1 MEEDVVIVKLQ
12 TLLEK
17 LQFKDEKN
25 LLVQGL
31 PSTVEK
37 QFAKLTFNKSVT
49 PLLKM
54 KKIDFALVFA
64 VSHKQL
70 KDILH
75 DVLPALHEDAKFWIA
90 YPKVSS
96 KIVSDLA
103 RTSTCQWEC
112 ITTSGY
118 EGVRTITMDNVWT
131 AMRFKKADKIK
142 NATRVSI
149 TGVPVE
155 IAGVDHIARTIS
167 APPDLI
173 KLFSKNKKAETFFDA
188 LSFTNKK
195 EYVGWIT
202 SAKKEETKI
211 ARLEATIEKLNSGK
225 KNPSEK

>member
-1 MEEDVVIVKLQ
+1 MEDVVIVKLQ

-17 LQFKDEKN
+17 LQLKDEKN
-25 LLVQGL
+25 LLIQGL

-37 QFAKLTFNKSVT
+37 QFAKLTFAKSVT
-49 PLLKM
+49 PLLRI

-70 KDILH
+70 KDILA
-75 DVLPALHEDAKFWIA
+75 DVIPALQPDAKFWIA

-103 RTSTCQWEC
+103 RASTCQWEC
-112 ITTSGY
+112 IASSGF
-118 EGVRTITMDNVWT
+118 EGVRTINMDNVWT
-131 AMRFKKADKIK
+131 AMRFKKIEKIK
-142 NATRVSI
+142 HATKVSV

-155 IAGVDHIARTIS
+155 IAGVDQVSRTIS
-167 APPDLI
+167 APLDLI

-211 ARLEATIEKLNSGK
+211 ARLEATIEKLNNGK

>member
-1 MEEDVVIVKLQ
+1 MEEEVVVKSQ

-17 LQFKDEKN
+17 LQLKDEKN
-25 LLVQGL
+25 LLIQGL

-37 QFAKLTFNKSVT
+37 QFVKLTFAKSVT
-49 PLLKM
+49 PLLKTR
-54 KKIDFALVFA
+54 KIDFALVFA

-70 KDILH
+70 QDILK
-75 DVLPALHEDAKFWIA
+75 DVLPALHPDAKFWIA

-103 RTSTCQWEC
+103 RASTCQWEC
-112 ITTSGY
+112 IASSGY

-131 AMRFKKADKIK
+131 AMRFKKAEKVKHIA
-142 NATRVSI
+142 NVSI
-149 TGVPVE
+149 TSAPVE
-155 IAGVDHIARTIS
+155 MPGIDQVTRTIS

-173 KLFSKNKKAETFFDA
+173 KLFTSNKSAETFFEA

-225 KNPSEK
+225 KNP

>member
-1 MEEDVVIVKLQ
+1 MEDVVIVKLQ

-37 QFAKLTFNKSVT
+37 QFAKLTFAKSVT
-49 PLLKM
+49 PLLKAR
-54 KKIDFALVFA
+54 KIDFALVFA

-70 KDILH
+70 KEILA
-75 DVLPALHEDAKFWIA
+75 DVIPALAPDAKFWIA

-103 RTSTCQWEC
+103 RASTCQWEC
-112 ITTSGY
+112 IASSGF
-118 EGVRTITMDNVWT
+118 EGVRTINMDNVWT
-131 AMRFKKADKIK
+131 AMRFKKIETIK
-142 NATRVSI
+142 HTTKVSI

-155 IAGVDHIARTIS
+155 IAGVDQISKTIT

-173 KLFSKNKKAETFFDA
+173 KLFSKNKKAETFFEA

-211 ARLEATIEKLNSGK
+211 ARLEATIEKLNNGK

>member
-1 MEEDVVIVKLQ
+1 MEDVVIVKLQ

-17 LQFKDEKN
+17 LQLKDEKN
-25 LLVQGL
+25 LLIQGL

-37 QFAKLTFNKSVT
+37 QFAKLTFAKSVT
-49 PLLKM
+49 PLLKAR
-54 KKIDFALVFA
+54 KIDFALVFA

-70 KDILH
+70 KEILA
-75 DVLPALHEDAKFWIA
+75 DVIPALAPDAKFWIA

-103 RTSTCQWEC
+103 RASTCQWEC
-112 ITTSGY
+112 IASSGF
-118 EGVRTITMDNVWT
+118 EGVRTINMDNVWT
-131 AMRFKKADKIK
+131 AMRFKKAEKIK
-142 NATRVSI
+142 HPTKVSI

-155 IAGVDHIARTIS
+155 IAGVDQISRTIT

-173 KLFSKNKKAETFFDA
+173 KLFSKNKKAETFFEA